1 VNFTIIVEYMG
12 VVNKT
17 SFVGFAAPP
26 DSYSAANKTMDMLPA
41 DARPYFR
48 YLVERAMATGD

>member
-1 VNFTIIVEYMG
+1 MG

-48 YLVERAMATGD
+48 YLV